1 MLIHN
6 ILNLF
11 FPKLCGACSRLVI
24 NTKDELCLKCELNL
38 IYESH
43 PDTDKIQKALRGR
56 IEVEKAAFFIDFTK
70 KEGVQQ
76 ILHSIKYQNQ
86 KKLAVYIA
94 EQLAIK
100 LGDEFF
106 QEIDSIIPV
115 PLHPKKLK
123 IRGFNQS
130 DLIAQGIQNIRP
142 IPIDSRSLQRKE
154 YTESQTN
161 KNRLERWNN
170 VNTAFEIVNYEALK
184 KKHILLVDDVFTTGA
199 TLEACIKTI
208 QNKADCKCSIITLA
222 RA

>member
-38 IYESH
+38 IFESH

-76 ILHSIKYQNQ
+76 VLHSIKYQNQ
-86 KKLAVYIA
+86 KKLAIYIA

-100 LGDEFF
+100 LGNEFF

-130 DLIAQGIQNIRP
+130 DLIAKGIQNIRS
-142 IPIDSRSLQRKE
+142 IPIDSHSLQRKE

-170 VNTAFEIVNYEALK
+170 VNTAFEVVNYEALK